1 MKFILAIIILAL
13 AGCVTPPVAEPEF
26 AGRYK
31 NACLPE
37 AIAMTQALKK
47 NDIQSRVLRI
57 QTQDWG
63 HAVCVYLY
71 PTGAN
76 KLYVWDSYWKS
87 VNLRAWYD
95 DPNDIAN
102 AWLKWAHPKISLV
115 NANFLD

>member
-1 MKFILAIIILAL
+1 M
-13 AGCVTPPVAEPEF
+13 PPAAEPEF
-26 AGRYK
+26 AGIYK

-47 NDIQSRVLRI
+47 NGIQARVLRI
-57 QTQDWG
+57 GTKEWG

-95 DPNDIAN
+95 DPNGIAN

-115 NANFLD
+115 SANFLD

>member
-1 MKFILAIIILAL
+1 MKFIVAIIILVL
-13 AGCVTPPVAEPEF
+13 AGCAMPPVAEPEF
-26 AGRYK
+26 AGIYK

-87 VNLRAWYD
+87 INLRAWYD
-95 DPNDIAN
+95 DPRGIATE
-102 AWLKWAHPKISLV
+102 WLNYTHPKISLV
-115 NANFLD
+115 NASFLD

>member
-1 MKFILAIIILAL
+1 MKILLSIIILVL
-13 AGCVTPPVAEPEF
+13 AGCAMPPVAEPEF
-26 AGRYK
+26 AGIYK

-47 NDIQSRVLRI
+47 SDIQARVLRI
-57 QTQDWG
+57 ETIEWA

-87 VNLRAWYD
+87 VNLRAWYN
-95 DPNDIAN
+95 DPNSIAIE
-102 AWLKWAHPKISLV
+102 WLNYAHPKISLV
-115 NANFLD
+115 SASFLD